1 MTSTSPLDA
10 LLEGHAAVRPEP
22 LPIAGLLALAMAGF
36 ITLLTEVLPAGLL
49 PRMSASLAVSE
60 SMAGQL
66 ITVYAL
72 GSLLTAIPLVAATQ
86 GLRRRRLLLL
96 AIGGFAVTNTVTAIS
111 DHYVLTLA
119 ARFFAGVSGGLV
131 WALLASYAARMVPS
145 HLAGRAI
152 AISGIGAPL
161 AFSVGV
167 PAGTFLGGVVG
178 WRLAFGIMS
187 ALAVL
192 LIGLVLAKVPDFPG
206 QPAGK
211 RLSLTGVF
219 RIPGIRSILFVIFA
233 FVLAHNILYTYIAPF
248 LAPLGLLDR
257 VDGILLVFGIGGLV
271 GLWIAGVLID
281 RWLREMVLVS
291 IVVFILAVLALAIWG
306 GSPITVYVAVAAWGI
321 IFGGAPALFQTASAK
336 TAKEAADVAQAMI
349 VTVWNLAISAAGI
362 AGGVL
367 LDTLGVISFPWAMIA
382 ALAPT
387 LLVAWSAKRHGFP
400 SVRRAGRAG

>member
-1 MTSTSPLDA
+1 MTSITPTDLQPD
-10 LLEGHAAVRPEP
+10 GHAAARPAP
-22 LPIAGLLALAMAGF
+22 LPLAGLLALAMAGF

-72 GSLLTAIPLVAATQ
+72 GSLLTAIPLISATQ

-96 AIGGFAVTNTVTAIS
+96 AIGGFAVTNTVTAVS
-111 DHYVLTLA
+111 GDYLLTLV

-131 WALLASYAARMVPS
+131 WALVASYAARMVPS

-167 PAGTFLGGVVG
+167 PAGTFLGGMVG

-187 ALAVL
+187 LLTVL
-192 LIGLVLAKVPDFPG
+192 LIGLVVAKVPDFPG
-206 QPAGK
+206 QPAGE
-211 RLSLTGVF
+211 RLSLRAVV
-219 RIPGIRSILFVIFA
+219 RIPGIRPILFVIFA

-257 VDGILLVFGIGGLV
+257 VDGILLVFGIGGLA

-281 RWLREMVLVS
+281 RWLREVVLVS
-291 IVVFILAVLALAIWG
+291 IAAFIAAVLALAFWS
-306 GSPITVYVAVAAWGI
+306 GSPMVVYVAVAVWGVVY
-321 IFGGAPALFQTASAK
+321 GGAPALFLTASAK

-349 VTVWNLAISAAGI
+349 VTVWNLAIGVGGI
-362 AGGVL
+362 CGGVL
-367 LDTLGVISFPWAMIA
+367 LEAFGVVSFPWAMIL
-382 ALAPT
+382 ALVPT
-387 LLVAWSAKRHGFP
+387 LAVAWSAKRHGFP
-400 SVRRAGRAG
+400 ALQLARPAE

>member
-1 MTSTSPLDA
+1 MSSITPTDA
-10 LLEGHAAVRPEP
+10 LPTGAAARPES

-49 PRMSASLAVSE
+49 PKMSASLAVSE

-66 ITVYAL
+66 ITVYAM
-72 GSLLTAIPLVAATQ
+72 GSLLTAIPLIAATQ
-86 GLRRRRLLLL
+86 ALRRRRLLLL
-96 AIGGFAVTNTVTAIS
+96 AIAGFAVTNTVTAIS
-111 DHYVLTLA
+111 DHYLLTLV

-161 AFSVGV
+161 AFSLGV

-178 WRLAFGIMS
+178 WRLAFGFMS
-187 ALAVL
+187 VLAVL
-192 LIGLVLAKVPDFPG
+192 LIGLVFAKVPDFPG

-211 RLSLTGVF
+211 RLSLGKVF
-219 RIPGIRSILFVIFA
+219 QLPGIRPILFVIFA
-233 FVLAHNILYTYIAPF
+233 FVLAHNILYTYIAPY

-257 VDGILLVFGIGGLV
+257 VDGILLVFGLGGLA

-281 RWLREMVLVS
+281 RWLRELVLLS
-291 IVVFILAVLALAIWG
+291 IVAFVAAVLALALWAS
-306 GSPITVYVAVAAWGI
+306 SPMVVYAAVAVWGVV
-321 IFGGAPALFQTASAK
+321 FGGAPALFQTASAK
-336 TAKEAADVAQAMI
+336 TAGDAADVAQAMI
-349 VTVWNLAISAAGI
+349 VTVWNLAIAAGGI

-367 LDTLGVISFPWAMIA
+367 LEALGVISFPWAMIV
-382 ALAPT
+382 ALIPT
-387 LLVAWSAKRHGFP
+387 LVVAWAARRHGFP
-400 SVRRAGRAG
+400 AVRR

>member
-1 MTSTSPLDA
+1 MTSITSTDVLPADD
-10 LLEGHAAVRPEP
+10 AAVRPEP
-22 LPIAGLLALAMAGF
+22 LPIVGLLALAMAGF

-49 PRMSASLAVSE
+49 PKMSASLAVSE

-66 ITVYAL
+66 ITVYAM
-72 GSLLTAIPLVAATQ
+72 GSLLTAIPLIAATQ

-96 AIGGFAVTNTVTAIS
+96 AIAGFAVTNTVTAIS
-111 DHYVLTLA
+111 DYYLLTLV

-161 AFSVGV
+161 AFSLGV

-178 WRLAFGIMS
+178 WRLAFGFMS
-187 ALAVL
+187 VLAIL
-192 LIGLVLAKVPDFPG
+192 LIGLVFAKVPDFPG

-211 RLSLTGVF
+211 RLSLGKVF
-219 RIPGIRSILFVIFA
+219 QLPGIRPILFVIFA
-233 FVLAHNILYTYIAPF
+233 FVLAHNILYTYIAPY

-257 VDGILLVFGIGGLV
+257 VDGILLVFGLGGLV

-291 IVVFILAVLALAIWG
+291 IVAFVAAVLALAFWANL
-306 GSPITVYVAVAAWGI
+306 PLVVYAAVAVWGVV
-321 IFGGAPALFQTASAK
+321 FGGAPALFQTASAK
-336 TAKEAADVAQAMI
+336 TAGESADVAQAMI
-349 VTVWNLAISAAGI
+349 VTVWNLAIAAGGI

-367 LDTLGVISFPWAMIA
+367 LKALGVISFPWAMIA
-382 ALAPT
+382 ALVPT
-387 LLVAWSAKRHGFP
+387 LAVAWAAKRHGFP
-400 SVRRAGRAG
+400 AVRR

>member
-1 MTSTSPLDA
+1 MTSITSTDVLPADDA
-10 LLEGHAAVRPEP
+10 AARPEP
-22 LPIAGLLALAMAGF
+22 LPIVGLLALAMAGF

-49 PRMSASLAVSE
+49 PKMSASLAVSE

-66 ITVYAL
+66 ITVYAM
-72 GSLLTAIPLVAATQ
+72 GSLLTAIPLIAATQ

-96 AIGGFAVTNTVTAIS
+96 AIAGFAVTNTVTAIS
-111 DHYVLTLA
+111 DYYLLTLV

-161 AFSVGV
+161 AFSLGV

-178 WRLAFGIMS
+178 WRLAFGVMS
-187 ALAVL
+187 VLAIL
-192 LIGLVLAKVPDFPG
+192 LIGLVFAKVPDFPG

-211 RLSLTGVF
+211 RLSLGKVF
-219 RIPGIRSILFVIFA
+219 QMPGIRPILFVIFA
-233 FVLAHNILYTYIAPF
+233 FVLAHNILYTYIAPY

-257 VDGILLVFGIGGLV
+257 VDGILLVFGLGGLV
-271 GLWIAGVLID
+271 GLWIAGLLID

-291 IVVFILAVLALAIWG
+291 IVAFAAAVLALAFWAS
-306 GSPITVYVAVAAWGI
+306 SPMVVYVAVACWGI
-321 IFGGAPALFQTASAK
+321 VFGGAPALFQTASAK
-336 TAKEAADVAQAMI
+336 TAGESADVAQAMI
-349 VTVWNLAISAAGI
+349 VTVWNLAIAAGGI

-367 LDTLGVISFPWAMIA
+367 LEALGVISFPWAMIA
-382 ALAPT
+382 ALVPT
-387 LLVAWSAKRHGFP
+387 LAVAWAARRHGFP
-400 SVRRAGRAG
+400 AVRR

>member
-1 MTSTSPLDA
+1 MTSITSTDVLPADD
-10 LLEGHAAVRPEP
+10 AAVRPEP
-22 LPIAGLLALAMAGF
+22 LPIVGLLALAMAGF

-49 PRMSASLAVSE
+49 PKMSASLAVSE

-66 ITVYAL
+66 ITVYAM
-72 GSLLTAIPLVAATQ
+72 GSLLTAIPLIAATQ

-96 AIGGFAVTNTVTAIS
+96 AIAGFAVTNTVTAIS
-111 DHYVLTLA
+111 DYYLLTLV

-161 AFSVGV
+161 AFSLGV

-178 WRLAFGIMS
+178 WRLAFGFMS
-187 ALAVL
+187 VLAIL
-192 LIGLVLAKVPDFPG
+192 LIGLVFAKVPDFPG

-211 RLSLTGVF
+211 RLSLGKVF
-219 RIPGIRSILFVIFA
+219 QLPGIRPILFVIFA
-233 FVLAHNILYTYIAPF
+233 FVLAHNILYTYIAPY

-257 VDGILLVFGIGGLV
+257 VDGILLVFGLGGLV

-291 IVVFILAVLALAIWG
+291 IVAFVAAVLALAFWANL
-306 GSPITVYVAVAAWGI
+306 PLVVYAAVAVWGVV
-321 IFGGAPALFQTASAK
+321 FGGAPALFQTASAK
-336 TAKEAADVAQAMI
+336 TAGESADVAQAMI
-349 VTVWNLAISAAGI
+349 VTVWNLAIAAGGI

-367 LDTLGVISFPWAMIA
+367 LEALGVISFPWAMIA
-382 ALAPT
+382 ALVPT
-387 LLVAWSAKRHGFP
+387 LAVAWAAKRHGFP
-400 SVRRAGRAG
+400 AVRR

>member
-1 MTSTSPLDA
+1 MTSITPADMPP
-10 LLEGHAAVRPEP
+10 EGHAVTRSDP
-22 LPIAGLLALAMAGF
+22 LPLAGLLALAMAGF

-49 PRMSASLAVSE
+49 PRMSESLAVSE

-72 GSLLTAIPLVAATQ
+72 GSLLTAIPLIAATQ

-96 AIGGFAVTNTVTAIS
+96 AIGGFAVTNTVTAVS
-111 DHYVLTLA
+111 DYYWLTLV

-167 PAGTFLGGVVG
+167 PAGTFLGGLVG

-187 ALAVL
+187 GLTVL

-206 QPAGK
+206 QPAGR
-211 RLSLTGVF
+211 RLSLRAVI

-257 VDGILLVFGIGGLV
+257 VDGILLVFGIGGLA

-281 RWLREMVLVS
+281 RWLREVVLVS
-291 IVVFILAVLALAIWG
+291 IVAFIASVLALAFWSQ
-306 GSPITVYVAVAAWGI
+306 SPAVVYGAVAVWGI
-321 IFGGAPALFQTASAK
+321 VFGGAPALFQTASAK

-349 VTVWNLAISAAGI
+349 VTVWNLAIAAGGI

-367 LDTLGVISFPWAMIA
+367 LEALGVVSFPWAMIL

-387 LLVAWSAKRHGFP
+387 LVVAWSARRHGFP
-400 SVRRAGRAG
+400 AERRLRPAD